1 MNLKNVMACMLLI
14 LSFYGCKDDSDKE
27 EILTL
32 KVSAKTIEQSVVPSH
47 ELTKHMIVTET
58 KNNTILY
65 LPVGRI
71 HGFDYMEGYNYV
83 ILVKKTYE
91 EQQVMDS
98 DNIIYTLLDI
108 LSKEKDLE
116 SV

>member
-1 MNLKNVMACMLLI
+1 MNLKNVIACILLI
-14 LSFYGCKDDSDKE
+14 LLFYSCKDDSDKE

-32 KVSAKTIEQSVVPSH
+32 KVSAKTIEQPIVPSH
-47 ELTKHMIVTET
+47 ELTKHMIITEA

-71 HGFDYMEGYNYV
+71 HGFDYTEGYNYV
-83 ILVKKTYE
+83 ILVRKTYE

-98 DNIIYTLLDI
+98 DNIIYTFLEV
-108 LSKEKDLE
+108 LSKEKD
-116 SV
+116 S